1 MLNILPLQLLTH
13 KTCQDKLSWVA
24 FHHRPLVKI
33 PGDRLMGD
41 IFNSSTKYKGE
52 DLMLS
57 LFNDAYICLA
67 SNIVLC
73 VNNCKGN
80 ILPADLA
87 LV

>member
-1 MLNILPLQLLTH
+1 M
-13 KTCQDKLSWVA
+13 
-24 FHHRPLVKI
+24 

-67 SNIVLC
+67 SNI
-73 VNNCKGN
+73 
-80 ILPADLA
+80 IA
-87 LV
+87 LLMVYLVIH